1 MFQQEERSRAKVTDA
16 LSMCTYLGCYPH
28 CFDSL
33 LSFIRLEKRSH
44 YATALASLVYTE
56 FPSRGKVKIQRAEK
70 RPMVKSESLKIETRS
85 GLYVN

>member
-1 MFQQEERSRAKVTDA
+1 MFQHEERWRSKVTDA

-33 LSFIRLEKRSH
+33 LSKTLKTFPCYGPFSHH

-56 FPSRGKVKIQRAEK
+56 FSQ
-70 RPMVKSESLKIETRS
+70 
-85 GLYVN
+85 